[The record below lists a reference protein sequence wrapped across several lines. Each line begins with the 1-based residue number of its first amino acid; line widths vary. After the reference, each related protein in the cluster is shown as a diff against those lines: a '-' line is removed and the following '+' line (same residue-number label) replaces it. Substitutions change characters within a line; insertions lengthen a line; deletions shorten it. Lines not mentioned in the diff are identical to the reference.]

1 MRKIWPIFMCSSVD
15 NKQGSKKMHRNFLKH
30 LEIIEEDRFTLAQI
44 TRKQMA
50 LQCQFAV

>member
-15 NKQGSKKMHRNFLKH
+15 NKQRSKKMHRNFLKH